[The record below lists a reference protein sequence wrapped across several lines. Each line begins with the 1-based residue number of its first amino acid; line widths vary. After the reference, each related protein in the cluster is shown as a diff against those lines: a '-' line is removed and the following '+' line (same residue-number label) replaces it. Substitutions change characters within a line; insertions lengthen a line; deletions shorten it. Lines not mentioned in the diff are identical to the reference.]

1 MNRNNIVRIR
11 HDKENNG
18 GMTRKTLILLNAL
31 LLCIFILC
39 SCRIVNNDE
48 EIFYVSVIQNT
59 EDEVY
64 GIHYEYYIDGEAIG
78 GCMVRNADNSYIE
91 KNDILTKDFSKYDF
105 PKGRDLS
112 KLYIQFFI
120 AAENGNET
128 GTVNPIKISAE
139 YGKRYTVVIE
149 GNYKDGYAAKLNN

>member
-1 MNRNNIVRIR
+1 MYGQERRQFIY
-11 HDKENNG
+11 
-18 GMTRKTLILLNAL
+18 RKKRYT
-31 LLCIFILC
+31 
-39 SCRIVNNDE
+39 DE
-48 EIFYVSVIQNT
+48 GFFQI
-59 EDEVY
+59 
-64 GIHYEYYIDGEAIG
+64 
-78 GCMVRNADNSYIE
+78 C
-91 KNDILTKDFSKYDF
+91 F